1 MSGDVHV
8 TIGEIRVS
16 GLGRAEATAAVD
28 ALRSGLPA
36 ALSAALVTGPDVEKR
51 RTPQGGRD
59 LGRAAA
65 RAIAATVAT
74 RLPGGGR

>member
-16 GLGRAEATAAVD
+16 GLGRAEATAAVE
-28 ALRSGLPA
+28 ALRTGLPA
-36 ALSAALVTGPDVEKR
+36 ELTAALGSGPSADKAR
-51 RTPQGGRD
+51 APQGGRD
-59 LGRAAA
+59 LGGAAA

-74 RLPGGGR
+74 RIPGGGR

>member
-16 GLGRAEATAAVD
+16 GLGRVEATAAVE
-28 ALRSGLPA
+28 ALRTGLPA
-36 ALSAALVTGPDVEKR
+36 ALTAALAGGADVAKAR
-51 RTPQGGRD
+51 APQGGKD

-65 RAIAATVAT
+65 RAIAAAVAT
-74 RLPGGGR
+74 RIPGGGR